1 MTNNL
6 KKILKN
12 VYFYGILFGKVF
24 ESSAVLMPGVM
35 EHRILSDTTVIQIL
49 LINNSQK
56 KFCTDYIVCWK
67 YLIQLSYFE
76 TDFGSFSFLPFSFSA

>member
-1 MTNNL
+1 MTNNF

-56 KFCTDYIVCWK
+56 KFCTDYIVC
-67 YLIQLSYFE
+67 
-76 TDFGSFSFLPFSFSA
+76 